1 MQSVCQ
7 MPKIELSFGQ
17 RMGKKM
23 SVFMCYSWKH
33 PICKRNS
40 KRRDIRDSASP
51 IYVFS
56 MQRDSVQPGFLPFA
70 VRSIQG
76 NKHICAASLGRKI
89 CCFEAVG
96 HCVCCGTCEHRA
108 PTQAGWKWVK
118 GSRDDTFAHVRWV
131 GNVRLVPRNRLWC
144 ASAVMGWWH
153 GR

>member
-1 MQSVCQ
+1 MY
-7 MPKIELSFGQ
+7 I
-17 RMGKKM
+17 
-23 SVFMCYSWKH
+23 FMCYSWKH

-96 HCVCCGTCEHRA
+96 TVFAVARA
-108 PTQAGWKWVK
+108 SIALPPRPG
-118 GSRDDTFAHVRWV
+118 
-131 GNVRLVPRNRLWC
+131 GNE
-144 ASAVMGWWH
+144 
-153 GR
+153 